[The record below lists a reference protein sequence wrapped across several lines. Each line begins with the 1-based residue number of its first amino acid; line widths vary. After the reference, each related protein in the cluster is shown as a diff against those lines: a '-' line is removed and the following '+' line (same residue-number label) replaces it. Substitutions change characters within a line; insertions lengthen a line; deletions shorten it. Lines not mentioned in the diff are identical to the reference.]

1 MARIEI
7 SLEEYNELK
16 NTIQKLETEIVD
28 KDKIIEELKTMN
40 DELYAELDD
49 IVIGSTLFERI
60 FQWTILTESAKEI
73 LEKYEQE

>member
-7 SLEEYNELK
+7 SLEEYNGLK

-28 KDKIIEELKTMN
+28 KDKMIEELKTMG
-40 DELYAELDD
+40 DDLYAELED
-49 IVIGSTLFERI
+49 IVIESTLFERI

>member
-28 KDKIIEELKTMN
+28 KDKIIEELKTMG

>member
-28 KDKIIEELKTMN
+28 KDKIIEELKTIN
-40 DELYAELDD
+40 DDIYAELED
-49 IVIGSTLFERI
+49 IIDSTFLERI